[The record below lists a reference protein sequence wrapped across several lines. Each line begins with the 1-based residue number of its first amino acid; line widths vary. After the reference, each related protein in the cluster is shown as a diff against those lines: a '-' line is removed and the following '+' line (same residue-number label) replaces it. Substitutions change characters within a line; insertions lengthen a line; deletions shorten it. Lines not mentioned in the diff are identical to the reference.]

1 MWPEFF
7 QLTLE
12 FGALTEAQGRGLL
25 DFIENTLG
33 LEIGIQDH
41 EARYWRGYI
50 NNPEDAV
57 THDGKCSYSANLQIE
72 ANQLVTP
79 EAEAKS
85 YIGLQQDI
93 SLIFVPV

>member
-12 FGALTEAQGRGLL
+12 FGALTVDQGRGLL

-41 EARYWRGYI
+41 EARWWRGFI
-50 NNPEDAV
+50 TNPEDAV
-57 THDGKCSYSANLQIE
+57 THDGKLSYSASLQIE
-72 ANQLVTP
+72 AKQLVTP
-79 EAEAKS
+79 EAGAKS
-85 YIGLQQDI
+85 YIGLAQDTT
-93 SLIFVPV
+93 LVFVPV